1 MEDSPR
7 YSQDV
12 QSEAKPTVKEG
23 GGFAP
28 LGQHPPYKNWTPFSF
43 ERNKRYC
50 DVDDGERLK

>member
-43 ERNKRYC
+43 ERNKRC
-50 DVDDGERLK
+50 